1 MSFPR
6 VLTATEMKRVRCF
19 SAIHVVSDGAGW
31 DGGGGSRNTHHNFF
45 RRSSLQFNKENFKVE
60 INNFGEYEEPIL
72 VLLQS
77 R

>member
-31 DGGGGSRNTHHNFF
+31 DGGAAAGTRTTTFSVAPRCNLIKKT
-45 RRSSLQFNKENFKVE
+45 SKLKSTTLENMK
-60 INNFGEYEEPIL
+60 NQY
-72 VLLQS
+72 
-77 R
+77 